1 MIIKITD
8 QAKEE
13 ARIYAEAVKG
23 RGISDIGNYTKISIN
38 DRFYIGYLG
47 EWAFNEYLKI
57 ICLKSTVV
65 WSREADGMADNGD
78 FFFDNKII
86 DVKTASQH
94 YYKNIM
100 IPLAQFEKHKRDYY
114 VAVKLNQIENTAEL
128 LGYVNYEEMKKAP
141 ISDFGHGATKA
152 ILFSKLHNLKELV
165 EQHILKNWE
174 VKKNDKKNK
183 RKR

>member
-13 ARIYAEAVKG
+13 ARIYAEAIKG
-23 RGISDIGNYTKISIN
+23 RGISDIGNYTNISVN

-47 EWAFNEYLKI
+47 EWAFNQFLILKDF
-57 ICLKSTVV
+57 KSKVT
-65 WSREADGMADNGD
+65 WSREADGMADSGD

-86 DVKTASQH
+86 DIKTASQH

-100 IPLAQFEKHKRDYY
+100 TPLAQFEKHKRDYY
-114 VAVKLNQIENTAEL
+114 VAVKLNQIESTAEIV
-128 LGYVNYEEMKKAP
+128 GYVNYDELKKAP

-152 ILFSKLHNLKELV
+152 ILFKDVHNINELLQ
-165 EQHILKNWE
+165 QHILKNWE
-174 VKKNDKKNK
+174 VN
-183 RKR
+183 